1 MTGERKLKLRI
12 ETCRKYD
19 PYYLLFIENNAANR
33 ERTMI
38 CVIKI
43 KGEQNL
49 EKLNER
55 AE

>member
-1 MTGERKLKLRI
+1 MKLRI

-33 ERTMI
+33 ERTI
-38 CVIKI
+38 TCVIIKI